1 MGRAF
6 RKKNRHFVH
15 FFLVLV
21 VLSVAV
27 LGCTTTD
34 DVKKAVSENNAVIAG
49 IVAENNAAMIEVPS
63 IHSPNEPI
71 NSNEAWRGPV
81 VKMDRIIEMNPNL
94 TTLINHL
101 RVRQAILLT
110 VYGQD
115 NLAERRWG
123 MVDPGE
129 LKSERDN
136 GLWENRSG
144 LVWAYKRLREMP
156 NLHGAEIEEA
166 QRFMNQL
173 DKTIGKVD
181 NHDFKVYLST
191 VRAQIALKVN
201 NSADPRTK
209 QEMMQWQS
217 SMVVDLNGFVEVF
230 SELEKKWVQNN
241 PNTNVSNHLTVNE
254 IRNSVWLR
262 EMIRNFRETAEDENL
277 GFSDLARDFDL
288 PVKPAWE
295 PGWIEN
301 LNFN

>member
-1 MGRAF
+1 MR
-6 RKKNRHFVH
+6 RIRHTIT
-15 FFLVLV
+15 FLVLV

-34 DVKKAVSENNAVIAG
+34 DIKKAVSENNAVIAG
-49 IVAENNAAMIEVPS
+49 IVAQNNAAMIEVPS

-101 RVRQAILLT
+101 RVRQALVLT

-115 NLAERRWG
+115 NLAERRWD
-123 MVDPGE
+123 MVNPGE
-129 LKSERDN
+129 LKSERDS
-136 GLWENRSG
+136 GLLENRSG
-144 LVWAYKRLREMP
+144 LIWAYKRLRETP
-156 NLHGAEIEEA
+156 PLNGSEIDEA

-173 DKTIGKVD
+173 DETIRKVD
-181 NHDFKVYLST
+181 NPDFKAYLAT

-201 NSADPRTK
+201 NSADPQTK
-209 QEMMQWQS
+209 QEMMRWQS
-217 SMVVDLNGFVEVF
+217 GMLADLKGFVEVF
-230 SELEKKWVQNN
+230 SESEKMWVQKN
-241 PNTNVSNHLTVNE
+241 PNTKVADHLTVNE

-262 EMIRNFRETAEDENL
+262 EGIRSFRETAENENV
-277 GFSDLARDFDL
+277 GFKDLAQDFDL
-288 PVKPAWE
+288 PVKLEWE
-295 PGWIEN
+295 PGWIKN